1 MTFVTG
7 VQNSLCGKIV
17 HMFESIVH
25 YFSNHSSEFFVAL
38 WQHVL
43 IASIALVVAFLIAFP
58 LGVLSAGNK
67 VVRSF
72 ITGIF
77 STLRVIP
84 SLALLF
90 LIVVLT
96 GSVGFPVAAFALT
109 VLAVPPILINT
120 TLAFSQ
126 LPTAP
131 LEAARALGLTR
142 TQTFWRI
149 KVPLAAPLLFAGA
162 KTAATEVIAS
172 ATLAAFVGGGGLGT
186 IIFTGLGL
194 MRNDLLVI
202 GGFSVAILSLTT
214 LALLNLSERRLIPW
228 FYLDKS

>member
-1 MTFVTG
+1 
-7 VQNSLCGKIV
+7 
-17 HMFESIVH
+17 MFESIVH

-142 TQTFWRI
+142 MQTFWRI
-149 KVPLAAPLLFAGA
+149 KVPLAAPLLFAGT